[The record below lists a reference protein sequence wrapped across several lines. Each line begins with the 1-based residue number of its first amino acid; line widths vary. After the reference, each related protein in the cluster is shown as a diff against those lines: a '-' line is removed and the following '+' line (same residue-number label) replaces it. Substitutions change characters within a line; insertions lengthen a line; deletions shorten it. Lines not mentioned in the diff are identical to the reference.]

1 MCLFIFDLSVNTL
14 SVCSY
19 KTPDANGVDQSQTLI
34 DPRAGAGPSKQFVWD
49 RKFVGIEAPPKPQGF
64 TRSKD
69 ATSVSQSTKGCL
81 EHFKTITMGGQ
92 KLGTCSRLLT

>member
-1 MCLFIFDLSVNTL
+1 M